1 MKKLKR
7 HVVIP
12 LLMLIYLAVIAYLS
26 RQRLADGEHLY
37 YFGVIGISLV
47 IIVLLYFVLKK
58 KDRLR
63 QKREES
69 YYGSYQ
75 DDDKAPDDNKAE

>member
-12 LLMLIYLAVIAYLS
+12 LLMLIYLAVLAYIS
-26 RQRLADGEHLY
+26 RQRLADGEYLY
-37 YFGVIGISLV
+37 YFGVIGISLI

-58 KDRLR
+58 KERLR
-63 QKREES
+63 REREES
-69 YYGSYQ
+69 YYESYQ
-75 DDDKAPDDNKAE
+75 DDDKATEDNKAE